1 MKNPHSTGLLSS
13 FWNHAIL
20 PRTVLRVLSV
30 QLCFVRD
37 STSIPAGAPALGSL
51 QQQLQQERTSILF
64 SVDGEDLSPAVLGGA
79 EENSRG
85 RRPGDTESV
94 SPAGRRVLALEY
106 GGLRGTR
113 RGDGRKK
120 FAEVGGP
127 DVAVHVRGSGAAHHD
142 DNNKG
147 LVAAAIASSSA
158 VEREK
163 APPKSSIRHA
173 FGLACLNFGMLCFL
187 LSWTPQLIFN
197 VLDTRQLP
205 TLSLLTQCF
214 ILGMTTTDAEFSARS
229 VVRRS
234 QHHVLYKLS
243 EEKMLSLFTV
253 TGLVVRRRRHTFR
266 RRDCPA

>member
-120 FAEVGGP
+120 FAEVGP
-127 DVAVHVRGSGAAHHD
+127 DVAVPVHVRGSGAAHHHHD
-142 DNNKG
+142 DNNIEQG
-147 LVAAAIASSSA
+147 LVAAAIPSSSA

-163 APPKSSIRHA
+163 PESTPKTDTRHT
-173 FGLACLNFGMLCFL
+173 FGLVCLNLGMLCKL

-197 VLDTRQLP
+197 MLDTRQLP
-205 TLSLLTQCF
+205 TLSLLTQCL
-214 ILGMTTTDAEFSARS
+214 ILGTFASSIIFCTNYRIT
-229 VVRRS
+229 
-234 QHHVLYKLS
+234 YKTIAT
-243 EEKMLSLFTV
+243 SLQV
-253 TGLVVRRRRHTFR
+253 
-266 RRDCPA
+266 